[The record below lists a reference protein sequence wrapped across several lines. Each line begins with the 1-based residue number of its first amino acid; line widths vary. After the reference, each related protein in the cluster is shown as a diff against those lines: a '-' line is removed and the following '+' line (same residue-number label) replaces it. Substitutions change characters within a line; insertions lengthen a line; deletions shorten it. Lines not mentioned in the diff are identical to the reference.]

1 MANARGNGNGV
12 FSLCVS
18 RPKDRAESHCGKG
31 TQKSAGK
38 VLAVTLLLASL
49 VFAQGAPRIM
59 SVEPSSG
66 KVNDNVTLTGDKLG
80 KDSVSAVFLSDEKD
94 DFKATVV
101 EQDDFKA
108 TVVEQTDNKITFKV
122 PQIKPGNYNVS
133 LQVGAQIFIE
143 PVRFKVQQ

>member
-101 EQDDFKA
+101 EQ
-108 TVVEQTDNKITFKV
+108 TDNKITFKV